1 MSPSAAGGKSEEW
14 FEAFFDAC
22 ESLGCR
28 IDYLATH
35 DYHGEADKVMNRL
48 EDLYNR
54 SILHLMILKYLCVPK
69 YRYGKKVW
77 LTEFAKCCTHD
88 ENEIIEFVKVLI
100 TMALI

>member
-1 MSPSAAGGKSEEW
+1 MLSRQSHKILVSPSASGGKSEQW

-35 DYHGEADKVMNRL
+35 DYNGDANKVMNRL

-54 SILHLMILKYLCVPK
+54 PVSNLETQV
-69 YRYGKKVW
+69 
-77 LTEFAKCCTHD
+77 
-88 ENEIIEFVKVLI
+88 
-100 TMALI
+100 

>member
-22 ESLGCR
+22 ASLGCR

-35 DYHGEADKVMNRL
+35 DYNGDADRVMNRL

-54 SILHLMILKYLCVPK
+54 SVINLELVVQLLLVQ
-69 YRYGKKVW
+69 RFGKKIW

-88 ENEIIEFVKVLI
+88 ENEIIDFVKV
-100 TMALI
+100 

>member
-14 FEAFFDAC
+14 FEAFFDTC

-35 DYHGEADKVMNRL
+35 DYNGDADKVMNRL

-54 SILHLMILKYLCVPK
+54 TILNLELSSSTFVCT
-69 YRYGKKVW
+69 KVW
-77 LTEFAKCCTHD
+77 
-88 ENEIIEFVKVLI
+88 
-100 TMALI
+100 

>member
-1 MSPSAAGGKSEEW
+1 MSPSAAGGKSEQW

-35 DYHGEADKVMNRL
+35 DYNGEADKVMNRL

-54 SILHLMILKYLCVPK
+54 PVSNLSSSVTTFVFMKMNLHSKIGMV
-69 YRYGKKVW
+69 RRFG
-77 LTEFAKCCTHD
+77 
-88 ENEIIEFVKVLI
+88 
-100 TMALI
+100 